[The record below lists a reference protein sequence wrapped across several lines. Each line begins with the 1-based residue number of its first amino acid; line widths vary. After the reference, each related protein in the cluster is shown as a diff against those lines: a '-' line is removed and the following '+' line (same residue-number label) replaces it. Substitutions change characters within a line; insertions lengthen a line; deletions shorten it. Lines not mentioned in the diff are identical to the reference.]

1 MHIWEYSRM
10 NFVHTCLSKRKLQ
23 WCVDTGKVT
32 DWNDPRFPTVQGIM
46 RRGMRVEALKE
57 FILLQGASKNVNLM
71 EWDKLWSINKKVS
84 HPLSV
89 PSLPRAWIVAIPPAQ
104 SHCETPASSLSTA
117 CVCGGGHHR

>member
-1 MHIWEYSRM
+1 VWTRQVHIWEYSRM
-10 NFVHTCLSKRKLQ
+10 NFVNTCLSKRKLQ
-23 WCVDTGKVT
+23 WCGDTGKVT

-84 HPLSV
+84 IWLARRLPMAV
-89 PSLPRAWIVAIPPAQ
+89 SLRRV
-104 SHCETPASSLSTA
+104 CE
-117 CVCGGGHHR
+117 